1 MNIKSIM
8 GSSMA
13 FSWFFSTCFM
23 GCSIM
28 FLHFH
33 GFFMFYS
40 CFFYGFLLHSKIIQ
54 VALPRD
60 QPATDTRRT
69 RRSFCTKAFAP
80 KSAAEEE
87 REEEPKE
94 GDEGGEL
101 WVNDHKFTGIMVYH
115 D

>member
-1 MNIKSIM
+1 M
-8 GSSMA
+8 G
-13 FSWFFSTCFM
+13 F
-23 GCSIM
+23 
-28 FLHFH
+28 
-33 GFFMFYS
+33 S
-40 CFFYGFLLHSKIIQ
+40 CFIHVFSMVFFFI
-54 VALPRD
+54 PRLS
-60 QPATDTRRT
+60 RS
-69 RRSFCTKAFAP
+69 RSFCTKACAP